1 MEQEHIDDIIMD
13 IQLQTQTPSPHE
25 PEDASSAI
33 DHIDQASESS
43 TDPAPPT
50 QENSEEIPASP
61 IQEDSEENPAQESEP
76 IQEPSDEEKTK
87 PAWVSFFTPANLRLL
102 LIGAAVLLITALTL
116 SLRCYRI
123 TLNDQHWIRLSL
135 SGNAERVVRNSGVD
149 IKDNHVIEVEHPSP
163 LAPLVTVHTDF
174 DVTMQADGTTQTK
187 RLAAGTDRA
196 GVLDA
201 FGIVMDEDDRFS
213 MADDERLSKHCMV
226 TVNRVEVK
234 TETYEEPIGC
244 PVQDLTQPELGTQTL
259 ASPGRE
265 GIRRVTGIRTYVDGV
280 ITDVVELESEILR
293 HPTTTV
299 LYSEQPIPGA
309 GNGKPED
316 YTKVLTCQSTA
327 YCLRGTTA
335 SGQKTQKGYVA
346 VDPSVI
352 PLGTWLYIESLTP
365 GMEDYGYCIAADT
378 GSAIVGN
385 MVDVYFYTEDECRVW
400 GRRDINVYV
409 LG

>member
-1 MEQEHIDDIIMD
+1 MKQEHIDDIIMD
-13 IQLQTQTPSPHE
+13 IQIQEESTPVE
-25 PEDASSAI
+25 
-33 DHIDQASESS
+33 
-43 TDPAPPT
+43 
-50 QENSEEIPASP
+50 EEILV
-61 IQEDSEENPAQESEP
+61 EEPTEEVAAEVSNEQAEESEP
-76 IQEPSDEEKTK
+76 IDEAEETEAEPTQEEPKV
-87 PAWVSFFTPANLRLL
+87 AWLSFFTRHTIWMLA
-102 LIGAAVLLITALTL
+102 IGLTALLITACTLT
-116 SLRCYRI
+116 LRCYRI
-123 TLNDQHWIRLSL
+123 TMNDQHWLRFSL
-135 SGNAERVVRNSGVD
+135 SSNAERVVRNSGVD
-149 IKDNHVIEVEHPSP
+149 IKDNYVIEVEYPSP
-163 LAPLVTVHTDF
+163 LAPMVTVHTDF
-174 DVTMQADGTTQTK
+174 DVTMQADGATHTK

-196 GVLDA
+196 GVLAA

-213 MADDERLSKHCMV
+213 MADDEKLLKDCMV

-234 TETYEEPIGC
+234 TETYEEAIAC

-259 ASPGRE
+259 ATPGKE
-265 GIRRVTGIRTYVDGV
+265 GLRRVTGIRTYVDGV

-316 YTKVLTCQSTA
+316 YSRMLPCQSTA
-327 YCLRGTTA
+327 YCIKGTTA
-335 SGQKTQKGYVA
+335 SGKKTQKGYVA

-378 GSAIVGN
+378 GGAIVGN

-400 GRRDINVYV
+400 GRRNINVYV

>member
-13 IQLQTQTPSPHE
+13 IQIQE
-25 PEDASSAI
+25 
-33 DHIDQASESS
+33 ESI
-43 TDPAPPT
+43 PA
-50 QENSEEIPASP
+50 QEEIPV
-61 IQEDSEENPAQESEP
+61 EEPTEEP
-76 IQEPSDEEKTK
+76 PKA
-87 PAWVSFFTPANLRLL
+87 AWLSFFTRNHIWMLAIGLTAL
-102 LIGAAVLLITALTL
+102 LIAACTLT
-116 SLRCYRI
+116 LRCYRI
-123 TLNDQHWIRLSL
+123 TMNDQQWLRFSF
-135 SGNAERVVRNSGVD
+135 SGHVERVVRNSGVD
-149 IKDNHVIEVEHPSP
+149 IKDNYVIEVDYPSP
-163 LAPLVTVHTDF
+163 LAPMVTVHTDF
-174 DVTMQADGTTQTK
+174 DVTMQADGATQTK

-196 GVLDA
+196 GVLAA

-213 MADDERLSKHCMV
+213 MADDETLRKDCMV

-234 TETYEEPIGC
+234 TETYEEAIAC

-259 ASPGRE
+259 ATPGRE
-265 GIRRVTGIRTYVDGV
+265 GLRRVTGIRTYVDGV

-316 YTKVLTCQSTA
+316 YSRMLTCQSTA
-327 YCLRGTTA
+327 YCIKGTTA
-335 SGQKTQKGYVA
+335 SGKKTQKGYVA

-378 GSAIVGN
+378 GGAIVGN

-400 GRRDINVYV
+400 GRRNINVYV

>member
-13 IQLQTQTPSPHE
+13 IQIQE
-25 PEDASSAI
+25 
-33 DHIDQASESS
+33 ESI
-43 TDPAPPT
+43 PA
-50 QENSEEIPASP
+50 QEEIPV
-61 IQEDSEENPAQESEP
+61 EEPTEEITPETLDEQAEETEP
-76 IQEPSDEEKTK
+76 TDEAEETEVEPTEEAPKA
-87 PAWVSFFTPANLRLL
+87 AWLSFFTRNHIWMLAIGLTAL
-102 LIGAAVLLITALTL
+102 LIAACTLT
-116 SLRCYRI
+116 LRCYRI
-123 TLNDQHWIRLSL
+123 TMNDQQWLRFSF
-135 SGNAERVVRNSGVD
+135 SSNVERVVRNSGVD
-149 IKDNHVIEVEHPSP
+149 IKDNYVIEVDYPSP
-163 LAPLVTVHTDF
+163 LAPMVTVHTDF
-174 DVTMQADGTTQTK
+174 DVTMQADGATQTK

-196 GVLDA
+196 GVLAA
-201 FGIVMDEDDRFS
+201 FGIVMDDDDRFS
-213 MADDERLSKHCMV
+213 MADDEKLLKDCMV

-234 TETYEEPIGC
+234 TETYEEAIAC

-259 ASPGRE
+259 ATPGRE
-265 GIRRVTGIRTYVDGV
+265 GLRRVTGIRTYVDGV

-316 YTKVLTCQSTA
+316 YSRMLTCQSTA
-327 YCLRGTTA
+327 YCIKGTTA
-335 SGQKTQKGYVA
+335 SGKKTQKGYVA

-378 GSAIVGN
+378 GGAIVGN

-400 GRRDINVYV
+400 GRRNINVYV

>member
-1 MEQEHIDDIIMD
+1 MEQEHIDDILMD
-13 IQLQTQTPSPHE
+13 IQTQE
-25 PEDASSAI
+25 ESAPVEEETLVEKP
-33 DHIDQASESS
+33 AEE
-43 TDPAPPT
+43 PAPQADPEPT
-50 QENSEEIPASP
+50 
-61 IQEDSEENPAQESEP
+61 
-76 IQEPSDEEKTK
+76 EEKPK
-87 PAWVSFFTPANLRLL
+87 AAWLSFFTPHNIRMLVIGLAVILL
-102 LIGAAVLLITALTL
+102 SACTLTL
-116 SLRCYRI
+116 KCYRF
-123 TLNDQHWIRLSL
+123 TMNDQQWVRFSL
-135 SGNAERVVRNSGVD
+135 SGNVEHVARNCGVE
-149 IKDNHVIEVEHPSP
+149 ILDNYVIETEYPSP

-174 DVTMQADGTTQTK
+174 DVTMQADGTTTSK

-196 GVLDA
+196 GVLAA

-213 MADDERLSKHCMV
+213 MADDERLSMDCMV

-234 TETYEEPIGC
+234 TETYEEAIAC
-244 PVQDLTQPELGTQTL
+244 PVQDLTQPELGSQTL
-259 ASPGRE
+259 AAPGKE
-265 GIRRVTGIRTYVDGV
+265 GLRRVTGIRTYVDGV

-316 YTKVLTCQSTA
+316 YAKVLTCESTA
-327 YCLRGTTA
+327 YCLKGTTA
-335 SGQKTQKGYVA
+335 SGKKTQKGYVA

-378 GSAIVGN
+378 GGAIVGN

-400 GRRDINVYV
+400 GRRNINVYV

>member
-13 IQLQTQTPSPHE
+13 IQLQEEDVPS
-25 PEDASSAI
+25 AA
-33 DHIDQASESS
+33 
-43 TDPAPPT
+43 
-50 QENSEEIPASP
+50 
-61 IQEDSEENPAQESEP
+61 EDSEPVPESLPPQEADEETP
-76 IQEPSDEEKTK
+76 IQDTEQTEEPHTS
-87 PAWVSFFTPANLRLL
+87 WLSFFTGDHLRMILIGVGAL
-102 LIGAAVLLITALTL
+102 LICAATL

-123 TLNDQHWIRLSL
+123 TLNDQQWTRFSL
-135 SGNAERVVRNSGVD
+135 SGNAQRVVENSGID
-149 IKDNHVIEVEHPSP
+149 IKDHYVIEVAYPSP
-163 LAPLVTVHTDF
+163 LAPMVTVHTDF
-174 DVTMQADGTTQTK
+174 DVTMQADGATQTK
-187 RLAAGTDRA
+187 RLAAGTDRD
-196 GVLDA
+196 GVLAA
-201 FGIVMDEDDRFS
+201 FGIIMDEDDRIS
-213 MADDERLSKHCMV
+213 MAEDERLSKHCTV

-234 TETYEEPIGC
+234 TETYEEAIGC
-244 PVQDLTQPELGTQTL
+244 PVQDLTQPELGTKIL

-265 GIRRVTGIRTYVDGV
+265 GVRRVTGIRTYVDGV
-280 ITDVVELESEILR
+280 ITDVVELESEILL

-309 GNGKPED
+309 GDGKPED
-316 YTKVLTCQSTA
+316 YAKLLTCQSTA

-335 SGQKTQKGYVA
+335 SGKKTQKGYVA

-365 GMEDYGYCIAADT
+365 GIEDYGYCIAADT

-400 GRRDINVYV
+400 GRRDINVYI